1 MNSLEEL
8 KLAGEAPEWMNEDG
22 YKTLSN
28 GYLLPNETPKQMYI
42 RVAKAAASYYKDSE
56 MWSKKF
62 FDAMW
67 KNWLCLASPVASNL
81 GTDRGLPISCLT
93 GDVWLNTK
101 TNGILMKDVKI
112 GDELLTHK
120 GRYRKVIGKKSRM
133 SSGDLYKLRV
143 QSRLTPLKITG
154 NHPVLTNLGWV
165 RVDQLDAKKH
175 FIATNYF
182 VEKENVDF
190 TIDMKK
196 YIDYEFEIIDGII
209 CKKSINK
216 VKRKAPKNGLN
227 NYYSKLRELVKVDND
242 LSWALGLWCAEGSK
256 TINKNKVPNGIRITM
271 AQEQMPF
278 LEKWKNILCD
288 KFNLNGACSYQQAQR
303 PNFANGKIT
312 KWANA
317 NVNSKVLG
325 KFFVSEFG
333 DNCKNKILPEWLID
347 LPKEQLKYFLEGMLL
362 GDGYYAKNGTW
373 SLTLANPKLLLAVY
387 NICLKLEI
395 PVSLQMQVKP
405 SNIGKTKYVYTLRS
419 IKQDSIK
426 LSQSNAQGGIIF
438 NDLRYCAII
447 ELSKLDK
454 DEEVFDIEVEED
466 SSFSAGGIVV
476 HNCNSIHSGDSLN
489 SIFMKNHEL
498 AILSKN
504 GAGVG
509 IYLGDIRGRGAPI
522 KGNGKSEGIVPWA
535 KVFDATTL
543 SVSQGSTRRG
553 ASAIYLPIE
562 HLDIK
567 EFINIRRPTGD
578 INRRCL
584 NIHHGICISDSWM
597 KSMLEGDES
606 KRELWIEI
614 LKARFETGEPYLF
627 FSDNVNNKNPECYVK
642 NNLQVK
648 TSNICCLSGDTL
660 VLTKDGNKKI
670 EELVGKTVEI
680 YDGLNWIKN
689 SSFELKGEDE
699 LYRIYIKDGS
709 FVDCNKNHRWF
720 VANDYNDIRDKKYKE
735 TLTEDLKVGDFIEN
749 HDEEMHDELDEPGA
763 HLKRFLLNR
772 KNTSWR
778 KIIKIEK
785 LPGIHKVYCPKVEST
800 GKFALA
806 NGLMTGNSE
815 ITLYTDPQHTFVCC
829 LSSLNLV
836 RWDEWKDSDLP
847 ELTTRF
853 LDAVLSEYIEKTK
866 DIEGMEASR
875 NSAIKGRAIGIGV
888 LGFHTLLQEKMIP
901 IDSFD
906 AMQLNA
912 EIFRT
917 IRKGFDKETKVLAQE
932 LGEPEWCKGFGI
944 RNSHGLAVAPT
955 VSNSIISGGYSAGI
969 EPIAANVFVQKSAK
983 GTFIKKNATLEKLL
997 ESKGKN
1003 TTEVWTSI
1011 NTNNGSVQHL
1021 SFLSA
1026 EEKEV
1031 FLTAREINQH
1041 ALIKL
1046 AGQRQKWIDQAQS
1059 LNLFFAANS
1068 DPKYIHEVHIAAW
1081 QEGLKTLYYLRSEGV
1096 IKGDLASRSMDECK
1110 ACEG

>member
-42 RVAKAAASYYKDSE
+42 RVAEAAASYYKDSE

-81 GTDRGLPISCLT
+81 GTDRGMPISC
-93 GDVWLNTK
+93 N
-101 TNGILMKDVKI
+101 
-112 GDELLTHK
+112 
-120 GRYRKVIGKKSRM
+120 
-133 SSGDLYKLRV
+133 
-143 QSRLTPLKITG
+143 
-154 NHPVLTNLGWV
+154 
-165 RVDQLDAKKH
+165 
-175 FIATNYF
+175 
-182 VEKENVDF
+182 
-190 TIDMKK
+190 
-196 YIDYEFEIIDGII
+196 
-209 CKKSINK
+209 
-216 VKRKAPKNGLN
+216 
-227 NYYSKLRELVKVDND
+227 
-242 LSWALGLWCAEGSK
+242 AL
-256 TINKNKVPNGIRITM
+256 
-271 AQEQMPF
+271 
-278 LEKWKNILCD
+278 
-288 KFNLNGACSYQQAQR
+288 
-303 PNFANGKIT
+303 
-312 KWANA
+312 
-317 NVNSKVLG
+317 
-325 KFFVSEFG
+325 
-333 DNCKNKILPEWLID
+333 
-347 LPKEQLKYFLEGMLL
+347 
-362 GDGYYAKNGTW
+362 
-373 SLTLANPKLLLAVY
+373 
-387 NICLKLEI
+387 
-395 PVSLQMQVKP
+395 
-405 SNIGKTKYVYTLRS
+405 
-419 IKQDSIK
+419 
-426 LSQSNAQGGIIF
+426 
-438 NDLRYCAII
+438 
-447 ELSKLDK
+447 
-454 DEEVFDIEVEED
+454 
-466 SSFSAGGIVV
+466 
-476 HNCNSIHSGDSLN
+476 HSGDSLH

-509 IYLGDIRGRGAPI
+509 IYLGDIRGRGATI

-720 VANDYNDIRDKKYKE
+720 VANDYNDIRNKKYKE
-735 TLTEDLKVGDFIEN
+735 TLTENLKVGDFIEN
-749 HDEEMHDELDEPGA
+749 HDEEIHGDLEEPA
-763 HLKRFLLNR
+763 AYLKGFLLGDGTYIKDRPMLNLHSTKYCCLDKLVESGNELEANNFNTNSIKNISFSEEKDNTGLYDNVYGMQKFKRMKGLSVRKLELFDWVSKNREELPKNCFKWNKKTKLEFLAGIFDSDGTLNKKSCFIQLSSKSKKLLMSIQSLLKTMAISSFIDNNENSFRITLSSYDSFNLLKELPVQRLTFEGSAPNR
-772 KNTSWR
+772 KTTGWR
-778 KIIKIEK
+778 KISRIEK

-847 ELTTRF
+847 ELATRF
-853 LDAVLSEYIEKTK
+853 LDSVLSEYIEKTK

-888 LGFHTLLQEKMIP
+888 LGF
-901 IDSFD
+901 
-906 AMQLNA
+906 
-912 EIFRT
+912 
-917 IRKGFDKETKVLAQE
+917 
-932 LGEPEWCKGFGI
+932 
-944 RNSHGLAVAPT
+944 
-955 VSNSIISGGYSAGI
+955 
-969 EPIAANVFVQKSAK
+969 QKS
-983 GTFIKKNATLEKLL
+983 TNA
-997 ESKGKN
+997 
-1003 TTEVWTSI
+1003 
-1011 NTNNGSVQHL
+1011 
-1021 SFLSA
+1021 
-1026 EEKEV
+1026 
-1031 FLTAREINQH
+1031 
-1041 ALIKL
+1041 
-1046 AGQRQKWIDQAQS
+1046 
-1059 LNLFFAANS
+1059 LFF
-1068 DPKYIHEVHIAAW
+1068 
-1081 QEGLKTLYYLRSEGV
+1081 
-1096 IKGDLASRSMDECK
+1096 
-1110 ACEG
+1110 

>member
-42 RVAKAAASYYKDSE
+42 RVAEAAASYYKDSE

-81 GTDRGLPISCLT
+81 GTDRGMPISC
-93 GDVWLNTK
+93 N
-101 TNGILMKDVKI
+101 
-112 GDELLTHK
+112 
-120 GRYRKVIGKKSRM
+120 
-133 SSGDLYKLRV
+133 
-143 QSRLTPLKITG
+143 
-154 NHPVLTNLGWV
+154 
-165 RVDQLDAKKH
+165 
-175 FIATNYF
+175 
-182 VEKENVDF
+182 
-190 TIDMKK
+190 
-196 YIDYEFEIIDGII
+196 
-209 CKKSINK
+209 
-216 VKRKAPKNGLN
+216 
-227 NYYSKLRELVKVDND
+227 
-242 LSWALGLWCAEGSK
+242 AL
-256 TINKNKVPNGIRITM
+256 
-271 AQEQMPF
+271 
-278 LEKWKNILCD
+278 
-288 KFNLNGACSYQQAQR
+288 
-303 PNFANGKIT
+303 
-312 KWANA
+312 
-317 NVNSKVLG
+317 
-325 KFFVSEFG
+325 
-333 DNCKNKILPEWLID
+333 
-347 LPKEQLKYFLEGMLL
+347 
-362 GDGYYAKNGTW
+362 
-373 SLTLANPKLLLAVY
+373 
-387 NICLKLEI
+387 
-395 PVSLQMQVKP
+395 
-405 SNIGKTKYVYTLRS
+405 
-419 IKQDSIK
+419 
-426 LSQSNAQGGIIF
+426 
-438 NDLRYCAII
+438 
-447 ELSKLDK
+447 
-454 DEEVFDIEVEED
+454 
-466 SSFSAGGIVV
+466 
-476 HNCNSIHSGDSLN
+476 HSGDSLH

-509 IYLGDIRGRGAPI
+509 IYLGDIRGRGATI

-720 VANDYNDIRDKKYKE
+720 VANDYNDIRNKKYKE
-735 TLTEDLKVGDFIEN
+735 TLTENLKVGDFIEN
-749 HDEEMHDELDEPGA
+749 HDEEIHGDLEEPA
-763 HLKRFLLNR
+763 AYLKGFLLGDGTYIKDRPMLNLHSTKYCCLDKLVESGNELEANNFNTNSIKNISFSEEKDNTGLYDNVYGMQKFKRMKGLSVRKLELFDWVSKNREELPKNCFKWNKKTKLEFLAGIFDSDGTLNKKSCFIQLSSKSKKLLMSIQSLLKTMAISSFIDNNENSFRITLSSYDSFNLLKELPVQRLTFEGSAPNR
-772 KNTSWR
+772 KTTGWR
-778 KIIKIEK
+778 KISRIEK

-847 ELTTRF
+847 ELATRF
-853 LDAVLSEYIEKTK
+853 LDSVLSEYIEKTK